1 MASLYDLKSG
11 KFHSVIYQSV
21 TIHFHP
27 SMVYAV
33 SLKALYFLTVQTI
46 GVFMGRLEP
55 VLAKFKTQPNQ
66 I

>member
-1 MASLYDLKSG
+1 MSSSFNRIDGPMASLYDLKSG

-27 SMVYAV
+27 SMVYAGCSWV
-33 SLKALYFLTVQTI
+33 GSNRF
-46 GVFMGRLEP
+46 
-55 VLAKFKTQPNQ
+55 LAKFKTQPNQ